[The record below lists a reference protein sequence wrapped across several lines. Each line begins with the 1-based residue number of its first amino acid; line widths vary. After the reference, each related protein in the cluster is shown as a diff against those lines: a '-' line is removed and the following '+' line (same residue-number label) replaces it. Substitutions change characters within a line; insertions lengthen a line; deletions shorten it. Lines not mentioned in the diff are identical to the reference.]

1 MINKDEVD
9 AALAAA
15 LQPIMIESAAQLER
29 AIEDWLKCKVIG
41 IDTEFVRERTWRADL
56 GLVQLSDGKTVWLVD
71 PLKTGPLQPLA
82 TLFEDPSIVKIL
94 HAPSEDLDVLLFTT
108 GAVPSPLFDTQ
119 IACAMLGESLQM
131 GYHKTVEWLLDLTID
146 KGETRSNWLKRP
158 LRPAQLHYAALDVCL
173 LPMMHR
179 QLMSRLEDCG
189 RSDWLDE
196 DCNRLLTKAQTPAN
210 PEQSWKR
217 IPGHNR
223 LNGAELAILQV
234 LATWRD
240 REAESRN
247 LARGFVIKDQALMT
261 IATQQPDSLDALSAL
276 DVWHPKAILRNGHA
290 LIAIIDRVLADGQT
304 AEAPLMLQPEHKKL
318 MGDMRSWVQ
327 QKSTELSVEPALLAS
342 KRELEGLILTPEG
355 EPLSERFLGWRKD
368 VITNRLVELKEAFN
382 D

>member
-9 AALAAA
+9 TALAAA
-15 LQPIMIESAAQLER
+15 LEPVMVETAAQLDQ
-29 AIEDWLKCKVIG
+29 AVNSWLDCKLIG

-71 PLKTGPLQPLA
+71 PLKTGPLQALA
-82 TLFEDPSIVKIL
+82 TLFEDSSIVKIL
-94 HAPSEDLDVLLFTT
+94 HAPSEDLDVLLYTI
-108 GAVPSPLFDTQ
+108 GAVPNPLFDSQ

-131 GYHKTVEWLLDLTID
+131 GYHKTVEWLLNLTID

-179 QLMSRLEDCG
+179 QLTSRLEALG
-189 RSDWLDE
+189 RNAWLNE
-196 DCNRLLTKAQTPAN
+196 DCDRMLNKAQTPAN
-210 PEQSWKR
+210 PEHAWKR
-217 IPGHNR
+217 IGGHNR
-223 LNGAELAILQV
+223 LDGTELAILQV

-240 REAESRN
+240 KEAEKRD

-290 LIAIIDRVLADGQT
+290 LIAIIDRVLDQGQVAD
-304 AEAPLMLQPEHKKL
+304 APAMLQPEHKKL

-327 QKSTELSVEPALLAS
+327 GKATELSVEPALLAS
-342 KRELEGLILTPEG
+342 KRELEGLILTPQG
-355 EPLSERFLGWRKD
+355 ESISERFLGWRKD
-368 VITNRLVELKEAFN
+368 VISNRLVELKDAFN
-382 D
+382 G